1 MLLFTKFSFVFFFF
15 YRGFCGFHRIILGAP
30 RCSVTIWL
38 YRLTMGGFGILWIAD
53 AFIMCC
59 CIDCLRKKT
68 EIKVC
73 TGADGSELD
82 LSIHLKKKADG
93 DRFRKLL
100 NSSLERDPRMSKSSD
115 ELQSHHIQ
123 MKCPFERCKKKEE
136 FTERDTNINKLSMSV
151 HRLHKDKP
159 KKAKIPASL
168 CCPICWMP
176 WIKCFFRCSWCNVG
190 ATDETVHEVYH
201 SHATGTNDISSAP
214 NSDFDSLFKVWCY
227 SG

>member
-1 MLLFTKFSFVFFFF
+1 
-15 YRGFCGFHRIILGAP
+15 
-30 RCSVTIWL
+30 
-38 YRLTMGGFGILWIAD
+38 
-53 AFIMCC
+53 MCC

-123 MKCPFERCKKKEE
+123 MKCPFERCKKKEG
-136 FTERDTNINKLSMSV
+136 KLFQ
-151 HRLHKDKP
+151 
-159 KKAKIPASL
+159 I
-168 CCPICWMP
+168 
-176 WIKCFFRCSWCNVG
+176 F
-190 ATDETVHEVYH
+190 
-201 SHATGTNDISSAP
+201 
-214 NSDFDSLFKVWCY
+214 
-227 SG
+227 